1 MRKIVAIAVTLL
13 LLGYAGISWY
23 FSGLILFAGSE
34 PYTAAAA
41 TAEVAEVGLTGIGEP
56 ELLTVVNDGVTV
68 AGSYYE
74 NPAPAGCAVLALHG
88 RGGNRLGSFWFAKP
102 FWEQGCH
109 FLAFDSRGF
118 GSSDPAD
125 QTYGFYE
132 KEDAVLMYQWL
143 LDRTGLPPEDVGL
156 IGVSYG
162 AAVSLQALSLRDD
175 MAFVVADSPYQS
187 LTQIVTDQGDIQF
200 GSWTRMFLPG
210 AFWLTEQRADMNVAA
225 VAPLETVRGAQTPIL
240 LIHARED
247 AYTLASHSEA
257 IYANSNPATTE
268 LVITDWGAAHGR
280 SVLVDYEGYTTLLAD
295 FIQAQAPD
303 FGAQGKE

>member
-1 MRKIVAIAVTLL
+1 MRKIVAIVVTLL
-13 LLGYAGISWY
+13 LLCYAAISWY
-23 FSGLILFAGSE
+23 FSGLILYAGSE
-34 PYTAAAA
+34 PYSTEAAV
-41 TAEVAEVGLTGIGEP
+41 AEAAEVGLTGLGQP
-56 ELLTVVNDGVTV
+56 ELMTVVNDGVTV
-68 AGSYYE
+68 AGSFYE
-74 NPAPAGCAVLALHG
+74 HPAPAGCAIMALHG
-88 RGGNRLGSFWFAKP
+88 RGGNRLSSFWFAKP

-109 FLAFDSRGF
+109 FLAYDSRGF

-143 LDRTGLPPEDVGL
+143 LERTDLSPEDAGL

-187 LTQIVTDQGDIQF
+187 LAQIVTDQGDNQF
-200 GSWTRMFLPG
+200 GSWTRLFLPG
-210 AFWLTEQRADMNVAA
+210 AFWLTGQRANIDVTA
-225 VAPLETVRGAQTPIL
+225 VAPLETVQNAQTPIL

-247 AYTLASHSEA
+247 AYTLATHSEE
-257 IYANSNPATTE
+257 IYANSNPATTK

-280 SVLVDYEGYTTLLAD
+280 SILADYAGYTKMIDD
-295 FIQAQAPD
+295 FLQKQAPF
-303 FGAQGKE
+303 FGD